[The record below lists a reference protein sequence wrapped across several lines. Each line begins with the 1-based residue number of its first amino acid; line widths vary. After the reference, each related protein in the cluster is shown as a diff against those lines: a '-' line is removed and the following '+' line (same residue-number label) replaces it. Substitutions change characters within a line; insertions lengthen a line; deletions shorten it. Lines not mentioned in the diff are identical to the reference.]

1 MRMIDK
7 ASGELGKTIAHPLQA
22 KVDRILYLNL
32 GGRKNWKAGS
42 VIHFSRFDHIRNK
55 IYVRQRLEQLGFTL
69 CPNNTDYKLTGI
81 KGYSRLKVRAP
92 RVKSKLELASIAL
105 GEGDINTANIRK
117 MLSKGLVISSS
128 KITKQARRKLIW
140 IISSLKTVE
149 GVSIT
154 PERVRGFGE
163 DFMIYALTEVYTDIM
178 GDVREISRDDVA
190 AYLEEHG
197 EMTAAKVGVSPGK
210 IGRWV
215 YELRLKGWQIETI
228 GIGQRRVA
236 TYKLISRP

>member
-32 GGRKNWKAGS
+32 GDRKNWNVGS
-42 VIHFSRFDHIRNK
+42 VIHFSRFNQIRNK

-81 KGYSRLKVRAP
+81 KGYSKLKVRAP

-105 GEGDINTANIRK
+105 SEGDINTANIRK

-163 DFMIYALTEVYTDIM
+163 DFMIYALTEVYINIM
-178 GDVREISRDDVA
+178 GDVQKISRDDVA
-190 AYLEEHG
+190 AYLEKHG

>member
-32 GGRKNWKAGS
+32 GDRKNWKAGS
-42 VIHFSRFDHIRNK
+42 VIHFSRFNQIRNK

-81 KGYSRLKVRAP
+81 KGYRKLKVRAP

-105 GEGDINTANIRK
+105 GEGDIDTANIRK

-149 GVSIT
+149 GVDIT

-163 DFMIYALTEVYTDIM
+163 DFMIYALTEVYINIM
-178 GDVREISRDDVA
+178 GDVQKISRDDVA
-190 AYLEEHG
+190 AYLEKHG

>member
-1 MRMIDK
+1 MI
-7 ASGELGKTIAHPLQA
+7 SRQIRHPLQA
-22 KVDRILYLNL
+22 KVDRILHLNL
-32 GGRKNWKAGS
+32 GSREGWEFGATIR
-42 VIHFSRFDHIRNK
+42 FDRFDHIRNK

-81 KGYSRLKVRAP
+81 KGYSKLKVRAP

-140 IISSLKTVE
+140 IISSLKTIE
-149 GVSIT
+149 GISIK
-154 PERVRGFGE
+154 PERVRGSGE
-163 DFMIYALTEVYTDIM
+163 DFMIYALTDVYISIM
-178 GDVREISRDDVA
+178 GDVKEISRDDVA

-197 EMTAAKVGVSPGK
+197 EMTAAKIGVSPGK

>member
-1 MRMIDK
+1 MLMTDK

-32 GGRKNWKAGS
+32 GSREGWELGAAIR
-42 VIHFSRFDHIRNK
+42 FDRFDHIRNK
-55 IYVRQRLEQLGFTL
+55 PYVRQRLEGLGFKSCLSGTE
-69 CPNNTDYKLTGI
+69 YKLMSFEGRTQPEV
-81 KGYSRLKVRAP
+81 LEV

-105 GEGDINTANIRK
+105 KEGDINTANIRK

-140 IISSLKTVE
+140 IISSLKTIE
-149 GVSIT
+149 GISIK
-154 PERVRGFGE
+154 PERVRGSGE
-163 DFMIYALTEVYTDIM
+163 DFMIYALTEVYISIM
-178 GDVREISRDDVA
+178 GDVQEISRDDVA
-190 AYLEEHG
+190 TYLEEHG
-197 EMTAAKVGVSPGK
+197 EMTAAKVGVTPGK

-228 GIGQRRVA
+228 GIGQRRKV
-236 TYKLISRP
+236 TYKLISKP

>member
-1 MRMIDK
+1 MIDK

-32 GGRKNWKAGS
+32 GDRKNWNVGS
-42 VIHFSRFDHIRNK
+42 VIHFSRFNQIRNK

-117 MLSKGLVISSS
+117 MLSKGIVISSS

-154 PERVRGFGE
+154 PERVRVFGE
-163 DFMIYALTEVYTDIM
+163 DFMIYALTEVYINIM
-178 GDVREISRDDVA
+178 GDVQKISRDDVA
-190 AYLEEHG
+190 AYLEKHG